1 MKDRA
6 ERLKNVARLWNE
18 AAQSGSPRVETIRQA
33 YPGRASRTIQ
43 RWLREAREEGLLEPG
58 RPGSWG
64 THEGGLRAAAEDLG
78 VDYAKLVIALRE
90 HVGERF
96 RISAT
101 EEQHARAALSN
112 EGKR

>member
-18 AAQSGSPRVETIRQA
+18 AVQSGAPRVETIRQA
-33 YPGRASRTIQ
+33 YPDRTSRTIQ

-58 RPGSWG
+58 RRGSWG
-64 THEGGLRAAAEDLG
+64 AHEDGLRAAAEALG
-78 VDYAKLVIALRE
+78 IDYADLVIALRK

-101 EEQHARAALSN
+101 EEQYARAALAD
-112 EGKR
+112 EGRR